1 MKIVPSTIVSFS
13 TTSNTFGISSSFV
26 DPLTSGLIVFLCAT
40 TEGSTQQAVA
50 KQCAAIFASA
60 LASRE
65 VWPSNVTHSAQHL
78 LSHDAR
84 SCRLLRF
91 ILQLRLE
98 HVNRLYRADGTFA
111 VACPLGMDMLS
122 FREGMGGC

>member
-84 SCRLLRF
+84 GCRLLRF
-91 ILQLRLE
+91 ILQLRDE
-98 HVNRLYRADGTFA
+98 VHDFMNKGCTIYKRNSKDA
-111 VACPLGMDMLS
+111 V
-122 FREGMGGC
+122 FGGYFCS